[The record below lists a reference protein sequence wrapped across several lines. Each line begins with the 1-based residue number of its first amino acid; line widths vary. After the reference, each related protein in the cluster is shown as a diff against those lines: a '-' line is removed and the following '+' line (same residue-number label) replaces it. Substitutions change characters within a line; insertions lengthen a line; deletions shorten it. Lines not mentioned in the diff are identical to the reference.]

1 MSIAGRYITM
11 RGGNIIGTPPNNIP
25 TPYTYLVD
33 AYSPIVAYSFW
44 KLNSTSTV
52 CLRVRRSNDNAEQ
65 DIGFD
70 GNYLDVA
77 SMLSFVGANDGFIV
91 KWRNQGTGG
100 GTFPAVQNTASSQ
113 FRIVSAGVADLG
125 AVNLSNDSMITTNG
139 ILHTLEL
146 SSFFV
151 FTRPSTGVNTIGL
164 ASTTVN
170 RHPFVWNTSNG
181 IQSALGT
188 LAAHATGQTQ
198 TGNFL
203 ATTIRNLSSDVNMWL
218 NQAALTTQSVPFV
231 SQTSTQI
238 GRNGVTFNGA
248 NTVLK
253 EILFFQTDQT
263 ANRLAIEANINSRH
277 NVY

>member
-91 KWRNQGTGG
+91 QW
-100 GTFPAVQNTASSQ
+100 
-113 FRIVSAGVADLG
+113 
-125 AVNLSNDSMITTNG
+125 
-139 ILHTLEL
+139 
-146 SSFFV
+146 
-151 FTRPSTGVNTIGL
+151 
-164 ASTTVN
+164 
-170 RHPFVWNTSNG
+170 
-181 IQSALGT
+181 
-188 LAAHATGQTQ
+188 
-198 TGNFL
+198 
-203 ATTIRNLSSDVNMWL
+203 
-218 NQAALTTQSVPFV
+218 
-231 SQTSTQI
+231 QI
-238 GRNGVTFNGA
+238 GRAHV
-248 NTVLK
+248 
-253 EILFFQTDQT
+253 
-263 ANRLAIEANINSRH
+263 
-277 NVY
+277 